1 MQDFSKDIKLLIF
14 DLDGTLVNSLPDL
27 MDSVNYAL
35 INMNL
40 PKINQEQT
48 AKFVGSGLKKLLQLA
63 IGNTDE
69 VIFEKTRSFFME
81 YYNENYVNKTTSY
94 KGVPEVLSY
103 FSDKQKAV
111 YSNKLHEFTVKTIQ
125 KLQLEKHFVQ
135 ILGAKPELFQ
145 SKPKPDG
152 IHIIL
157 NELDV
162 NPKQAIMI
170 GDSTHDIEA
179 GKAAGVYTCAVTY
192 GYRPKEI
199 LINAKPNLLIDRF
212 DELID
217 FL

>member
-14 DLDGTLVNSLPDL
+14 DLDGTLVNSLADL
-27 MDSVNYAL
+27 TDSVNYAL
-35 INMNL
+35 TKINY
-40 PKINQEQT
+40 PRINQEQT

-63 IGNTDE
+63 VGNTDE
-69 VIFEKTRSFFME
+69 VVYEKTRSFFME
-81 YYNENYVNKTTSY
+81 YYNINYVNKTTYY
-94 KGVPEVLSY
+94 KGVPEVLSH

-125 KLQLEKHFVQ
+125 KLQLDKHFIH

-145 SKPKPDG
+145 PKPNPKG

-157 NELDV
+157 NEL
-162 NPKQAIMI
+162 NILPTQTIMI

-179 GKAAGVYTCAVTY
+179 GKAAGVYTCGVTY
-192 GYRPKEI
+192 GYRPKEA
-199 LINAKPNLLIDRF
+199 LLKTKPNFLID
-212 DELID
+212 DIEELIK